1 MRFPERKM
9 KRSIESSDGG
19 AMENMNENASQ
30 PGRVLGPPQ
39 HVPMGMPRKDYFAE
53 DARYKS
59 RLLATLMSLV
69 PGLGQIYV
77 GYYQQGFINIIVIA
91 GLISLL
97 ASEALGNSFTPF
109 LAFFMVFYW
118 LFNMVDAYRKAVF
131 YNQALEGLGPLD
143 LPEGEQ
149 FSGLRGSLLGG
160 VVLIIVGAI
169 ALGYTRFGLP
179 LAWIQHWW
187 PAALILMG
195 VYLLYQAL
203 ANRKKQLK

>member
-1 MRFPERKM
+1 
-9 KRSIESSDGG
+9 
-19 AMENMNENASQ
+19 MENINENASQ
-30 PGRVLGPPQ
+30 LSQGPGQP
-39 HVPMGMPRKDYFAE
+39 HYVPMGVPRKDYFRD
-53 DARYKS
+53 DARHKS

-91 GLISLL
+91 GLISMI
-97 ASEALGNSFTPF
+97 AYDGISDNFTPF

-149 FSGLRGSLLGG
+149 SPGMRGSLLGG
-160 VVLIIVGAI
+160 AILILVGAV

-179 LAWIQHWW
+179 LEWIEHWW

-195 VYLLYQAL
+195 AYLLYQAL
-203 ANRKKQLK
+203 ANRKK